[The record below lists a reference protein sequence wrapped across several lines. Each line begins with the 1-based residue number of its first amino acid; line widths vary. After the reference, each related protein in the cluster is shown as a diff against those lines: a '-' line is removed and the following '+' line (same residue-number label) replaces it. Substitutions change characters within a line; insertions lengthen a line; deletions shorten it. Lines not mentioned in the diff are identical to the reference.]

1 MRENSLPTGR
11 EIGRVNSAK
20 RFPMGR
26 VNSAKRFPMGRVNSA
41 KRFPMGRVLGR
52 SRNSTSHSLWVVR
65 WIAF

>member
-1 MRENSLPTGR
+1 
-11 EIGRVNSAK
+11 
-20 RFPMGR
+20 MGR